1 MTIKLTALVLA
12 ASLASAGCTSI
23 AQRNDPKVVSLS
35 PAGLS
40 MTFKEGRLTEA
51 TELATKLCADQG
63 KTATLDRVTPTNEH
77 DRMASYTC
85 S

>member
-1 MTIKLTALVLA
+1 MTIKLTALVLV
-12 ASLASAGCTSI
+12 ASMAFAGCTSI

-35 PAGLS
+35 SSGLT

-63 KTATLDRVTPTNEH
+63 KTASLDRVTPTNDK

>member
-1 MTIKLTALVLA
+1 MNIKLTAVLIA
-12 ASLASAGCTSI
+12 ASMAFAGCTSI

-35 PAGLS
+35 ASGLS
-40 MTFKEGRLTEA
+40 MTFKEGRLAEA
-51 TELATKLCADQG
+51 TELANKLCADQG
-63 KTATLDRVTPTNEH
+63 RTASLDRVTPTNEH